1 MSLSGKTTLLNSP
14 YLDHYI
20 QCTSLMFKRFLRVQ
34 DRNFSHLTVKRPVV
48 RSGPTYLKM
57 PTIQTDVLRRKLNA
71 HPETVVRLLQLQV
84 NENMTCPS
92 MIRVGN
98 KGSLAIAKQ
107 VVLRLI

>member
-1 MSLSGKTTLLNSP
+1 MSLSMSGSKTILSSP
-14 YLDHYI
+14 YLDHYV
-20 QCTSLMFKRFLRVQ
+20 QCTNLMFKRFLRVQ
-34 DRNFSHLTVKRPVV
+34 DPNFSHLAAAKRPVV
-48 RSGPTYLKM
+48 RQGPTYLKM

-84 NENMTCPS
+84 NENMTCNS

-107 VVLRLI
+107 V

>member
-1 MSLSGKTTLLNSP
+1 MSLSGSKTILNSP

-20 QCTSLMFKRFLRVQ
+20 QCTNLMFKRFLRVQ
-34 DRNFSHLTVKRPVV
+34 DPNFSHLAVKRPVV
-48 RSGPTYLKM
+48 KHGPTYLKM

-84 NENMTCPS
+84 NENMTNTS

-107 VVLRLI
+107 VGLKD

>member
-1 MSLSGKTTLLNSP
+1 
-14 YLDHYI
+14 
-20 QCTSLMFKRFLRVQ
+20 
-34 DRNFSHLTVKRPVV
+34 
-48 RSGPTYLKM
+48 M

-84 NENMTCPS
+84 NENMTSTS

-107 VVLRLI
+107 VGLKD